1 MLKKLFTSLSA
12 SLCLLLVLTAI
23 PAFAA
28 NGPVVWGTSSTITDI
43 NTFTDAGTDARGLRP
58 GTFGAEYARMIKLA
72 NGDWLAVT
80 AIYDNNG
87 YTKVSW
93 GGTRLQVFRSTD
105 NCRTWSLV
113 STLWEDGRDLD
124 NGQFVQ
130 LANGDILLAMRSV
143 RWQESYK
150 LRVYKSVNGGAN
162 WSFLSTIDENNGT
175 AGSLGNPDKGVY
187 EPHMQLL
194 NDGSVAVM
202 YASEKHVT
210 ENPSYSQI
218 ISEKISTNGGAS
230 WGNEIYV
237 AWDPSNAGAR
247 PGMPVWSKM
256 ANGQYIVAFE
266 VCGTQNCRIFT
277 KKSTDGKTWS
287 SGIGTQVSTNQQ
299 GGPYLLSLT
308 DGRLL
313 LSSNSNVLSLSNDY
327 GTTWVDNDVPAFGN
341 SWWTAMYQTG
351 ANEIAFVDSVE
362 RSVGG
367 HNVQARFGTLSGSYS
382 NDFAANDNGWAR
394 YGGTWAVSGGT
405 YNLSSVNADK
415 SVLTPYP
422 SKMNYTLEGDIR
434 LNNAG
439 QGSLVF
445 NLTGPGT
452 GADSQKGYA
461 AGIDSAG
468 QVWLGRFNNNW
479 TPLQTVATPI
489 AVNTWYHMKIVV
501 NSGNIKVYAGDMAVP
516 KINLNDAVFTSGT
529 IGVRGGFNNS
539 VSFDNITVN

>member
-1 MLKKLFTSLSA
+1 MKRRGLFVKKLFTSLSA
-12 SLCLLLVLTAI
+12 SLCLLLILTAI

-72 NGDWLAVT
+72 NGDWLAVA

-105 NCRTWSLV
+105 NCRTWSLM

-218 ISEKISTNGGAS
+218 ISEKVSTNGGAS

-256 ANGQYIVAFE
+256 TNGQYIVAFE

-277 KKSTDGKTWS
+277 KKV
-287 SGIGTQVSTNQQ
+287 QMARR
-299 GGPYLLSLT
+299 GP
-308 DGRLL
+308 
-313 LSSNSNVLSLSNDY
+313 
-327 GTTWVDNDVPAFGN
+327 
-341 SWWTAMYQTG
+341 
-351 ANEIAFVDSVE
+351 
-362 RSVGG
+362 
-367 HNVQARFGTLSGSYS
+367 
-382 NDFAANDNGWAR
+382 
-394 YGGTWAVSGGT
+394 AVSAPR
-405 YNLSSVNADK
+405 YRPIS
-415 SVLTPYP
+415 
-422 SKMNYTLEGDIR
+422 R
-434 LNNAG
+434 AG
-439 QGSLVF
+439 HICS
-445 NLTGPGT
+445 P
-452 GADSQKGYA
+452 
-461 AGIDSAG
+461 
-468 QVWLGRFNNNW
+468 
-479 TPLQTVATPI
+479 
-489 AVNTWYHMKIVV
+489 
-501 NSGNIKVYAGDMAVP
+501 
-516 KINLNDAVFTSGT
+516 
-529 IGVRGGFNNS
+529 
-539 VSFDNITVN
+539 

>member
-1 MLKKLFTSLSA
+1 MKRRGLFVKKLFTSLSA
-12 SLCLLLVLTAI
+12 SLCLLLILTAI

-72 NGDWLAVT
+72 NGDWLAVA

-105 NCRTWSLV
+105 NCRTWSLM

-187 EPHMQLL
+187 EPHMRLL

-230 WGNEIYV
+230 WGNELYV

-256 ANGQYIVAFE
+256 TNGQYIVAFE

-277 KKSTDGKTWS
+277 KKV
-287 SGIGTQVSTNQQ
+287 QMARR
-299 GGPYLLSLT
+299 GP
-308 DGRLL
+308 
-313 LSSNSNVLSLSNDY
+313 
-327 GTTWVDNDVPAFGN
+327 
-341 SWWTAMYQTG
+341 
-351 ANEIAFVDSVE
+351 
-362 RSVGG
+362 
-367 HNVQARFGTLSGSYS
+367 
-382 NDFAANDNGWAR
+382 
-394 YGGTWAVSGGT
+394 AVSAPR
-405 YNLSSVNADK
+405 YRPIS
-415 SVLTPYP
+415 
-422 SKMNYTLEGDIR
+422 R
-434 LNNAG
+434 AG
-439 QGSLVF
+439 HICS
-445 NLTGPGT
+445 P
-452 GADSQKGYA
+452 
-461 AGIDSAG
+461 
-468 QVWLGRFNNNW
+468 
-479 TPLQTVATPI
+479 
-489 AVNTWYHMKIVV
+489 
-501 NSGNIKVYAGDMAVP
+501 
-516 KINLNDAVFTSGT
+516 
-529 IGVRGGFNNS
+529 
-539 VSFDNITVN
+539 